1 MAISPNVNFT
11 SGQILTATNA
21 NQWPRGIMAF
31 ASRTTNT
38 GALSVNTVTISAV
51 SFTAV
56 ANRYYKITYYEPQS
70 LPGGASTFAQMDIV
84 NGTTTAGTPLQSCSV
99 PQISGARAGAT
110 CTYVGTFTAG
120 TINICATGSPNGGTV
135 NFISQSNNFAF
146 LMVEDL
152 GLA

>member
-11 SGQILTATNA
+11 SGQILTATQQ
-21 NQWPRGIMAF
+21 NQFPRGIMAF
-31 ASRTTNT
+31 NSRTTNT
-38 GALSVNTVTISAV
+38 GALSVNTVTISAI

-84 NGTTTAGTPLQSCSV
+84 NGTTTGTGIQSCSV
-99 PQISGARAGAT
+99 PQISGARTGAT
-110 CTYVGTFTAG
+110 CTYIGTFTAG
-120 TINICATGSPNGGTV
+120 TQNICAQGSPNGGTV
-135 NFISQSNNFAF
+135 NFIAQANNFAF